1 MLLFF
6 QRKTEIGYIG
16 IITLLNIYYRP
27 GTMHVYIIP
36 FYPHNNFTKWVLLR
50 STIS

>member
-1 MLLFF
+1 MLFF
-6 QRKTEIGYIG
+6 FREKQIGYIG

-27 GTMHVYIIP
+27 GTMNVFNIT

-50 STIS
+50 RTIS